1 MTRCEWLIDDE
12 MLIDYH
18 DKEWGVPEFDARA
31 LWESLM
37 LSGFQAGLSW
47 LTILHKR
54 EAFRRAFGGFRPEV
68 VARYGERDIAR
79 LMADAFIIR
88 SRNKIAATIAGA
100 KVLVSMQE
108 AGESFSDFVWQFV
121 DHKPYQGKNPM
132 PTQSMAS
139 ESLSRALKQRGF
151 KFVGPVIVYA
161 WMQSVGMVN
170 DHAPRCFRRKEVRL
184 NAPDADSS
192 SRH

>member
-79 LMADAFIIR
+79 LMADASIIR

-121 DHKPYQGKNPM
+121 DHKPMDDCK
-132 PTQSMAS
+132 QSGPRPPRRHCGRP
-139 ESLSRALKQRGF
+139 LVGRGRAR
-151 KFVGPVIVYA
+151 
-161 WMQSVGMVN
+161 S
-170 DHAPRCFRRKEVRL
+170 
-184 NAPDADSS
+184 
-192 SRH
+192 